1 MFGLVSVLI
10 LSSHRRRAEGRVARL
25 AQAIRPVARS
35 GAGPNDLYRWG
46 LLPLVRGSQQGHDR
60 LMSWTVADVMTKEVV
75 IVGPETPFKDCLELI
90 RIHGVSALPVLSESG
105 NVLGIVSEADLL
117 TKEEVRDARQ
127 SRIRIERSKASART
141 AANAMTSPAITIG
154 PMASVPETARLMRKA
169 HVKRLPVV
177 DAHGKLVGIT
187 SRIDLLKTFM
197 RSDES
202 IRKDIADEVL
212 RKTLFID
219 PKTVE
224 VDVTDGLVRLGG
236 QLETKSLAN
245 LVVRMVERVE
255 GTVGVDSKLTYRF
268 DDSKLRME
276 LPPRA
281 LQLSAQE
288 RQRD

>member
-1 MFGLVSVLI
+1 VSVCSAI
-10 LSSHRRRAEGRVARL
+10 SSPNRRLTQGHHACKIDWRHY
-25 AQAIRPVARS
+25 PDDS
-35 GAGPNDLYRWG
+35 GPGPNDPYLRG
-46 LLPLVRGSQQGHDR
+46 LLPLCRATGQGQNR
-60 LMSWTVADVMTKEVV
+60 LMSWTVADVMTREVV
-75 IVGPETPFKDCLELI
+75 IAEPQTPFKDCLDLI
-90 RIHGVSALPVLSESG
+90 RIHAVSALPVVSEDGS
-105 NVLGIVSEADLL
+105 VLGIVSEADLL
-117 TKEEVRDARQ
+117 AREELRDARPA
-127 SRIRIERSKASART
+127 RIPIGRSKSSART
-141 AANAMTSPAITIG
+141 AADVMTSPAITIA
-154 PMASVPETARLMRKA
+154 PTASVPEAARLMRKT

-177 DAHGKLVGIT
+177 DAYGRLIGIA

-236 QLETKSLAN
+236 QLETRSLAN

-268 DDSKLRME
+268 DDSKLHLD